1 MLLYGCR
8 DSIIKEEGSFLLN
21 KTAEKVLKC
30 IIKKSKGN
38 LEQSICICW
47 KDFKNKKITNSFIN
61 SVCQQLYKE
70 GYISKKCYLS
80 CDEDDFIELFLKY
93 EGYSY
98 FDNKKTKNFK
108 YWIPIIISNIIA
120 ILALIVAILAYVKQ
134 SAAPPSL

>member
-1 MLLYGCR
+1 M
-8 DSIIKEEGSFLLN
+8 LLN

-30 IIKKSKGN
+30 IIKKSNGN
-38 LEQSICICW
+38 LEESISISH
-47 KDFKNKKITNSFIN
+47 KDFKDKKITNSFIN

-70 GYISKKCYLS
+70 GYIVKCYLS

-134 SAAPPSL
+134 STVPPNL